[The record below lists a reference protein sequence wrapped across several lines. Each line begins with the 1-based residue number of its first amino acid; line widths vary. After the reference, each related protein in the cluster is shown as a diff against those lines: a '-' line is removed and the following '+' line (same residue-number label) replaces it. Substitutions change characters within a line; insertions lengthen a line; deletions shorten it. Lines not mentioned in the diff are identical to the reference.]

1 MDIEQ
6 ALHRLKCAILL
17 LCNYA
22 VHTGYSLL
30 RVLQK
35 SDNEA
40 HGVLWIQ
47 LCLTPPKLYVETL
60 TLQ

>member
-6 ALHRLKCAILL
+6 ALHRLKCAIPL

-30 RVLQK
+30 RELQK

-40 HGVLWIQ
+40 HGALWIQ
-47 LCLTPPKLYVETL
+47 LCLTPP
-60 TLQ
+60 

>member
-6 ALHRLKCAILL
+6 ALHRLKCAIPL

-30 RVLQK
+30 RELQK
-35 SDNEA
+35 SDNET
-40 HGVLWIQ
+40 HGALWIQ
-47 LCLTPPKLYVETL
+47 LCLTPP
-60 TLQ
+60 